1 MTNNCVEYIEKL
13 SQFIEWTMSLKESES
28 FPSFSLHNIFFRGHA
43 SKEWHLQAGIFR
55 NKNINEHDCF
65 KAASNRCWTEVS
77 SFTNLEK
84 LIYFQHF
91 GLLTRLL
98 DVTSNPLIALYFA
111 CQEYTKNGEYK
122 DGQVRYGSCERF
134 DIKMVNIIA
143 DIVANYDLEKIYPS
157 ENWLQRLAEFYK
169 LKKGDVLGEMLS
181 VPYYIEAPYNS
192 SRITAQRGNL
202 LMTPLIKKISS
213 DYILVKEYDF
223 DNANVNNSMFG
234 EKNVVIK
241 HENKKNILDE
251 LRKVGID
258 EYSIFPDT
266 SHLMSAINK
275 EMIWTDY

>member
-98 DVTSNPLIALYFA
+98 DVTSNPLVALYFA
-111 CQEYTKNGEYK
+111 CQEYIENGEYK

-134 DIKMVNIIA
+134 DIKMINIIA
-143 DIVANYDLEKIYPS
+143 DIVASNDLEQIYPCKKWLQKLAKIY
-157 ENWLQRLAEFYK
+157 N
-169 LKKGDVLGEMLS
+169 LKDDVLGEMLS
-181 VPYYIEAPYNS
+181 IPYYIEAPYNS
-192 SRITAQRGNL
+192 SRITAQRGYL
-202 LMTPLIKKISS
+202 LMTPLLKKISS
-213 DYILVKEYDF
+213 DYMLIKEYDF
-223 DNANVNNSMFG
+223 DDTNEDNSMF
-234 EKNVVIK
+234 EKKVLLSSTRIK
-241 HENKKNILDE
+241 NT
-251 LRKVGID
+251 
-258 EYSIFPDT
+258 F
-266 SHLMSAINK
+266 
-275 EMIWTDY
+275 